1 MSARVQLGDDRRSHE
16 ETIDIKTLLKLIVET
31 QAKQEE
37 SQQQIIEILRSTN
50 SSSGDTHKQQGKD
63 TGNNAD
69 KEEINGAT
77 TIDDNDDQQA
87 AEVEVNRVAIYVP
100 GKNDQLY
107 EALSTNNMEKV
118 KEILKNN
125 PRVVEE
131 GITHDSSTVL
141 HTAMHWRMDI
151 LLIQEIVELM
161 TPYILEYKTNIYGY
175 TACHRA
181 AIYGYAKAAEVMV
194 NKNPK
199 LTQIRDFNG
208 STPLELALQYPT
220 TGQKEIVKY
229 LYSVTRDEHP
239 RPFLGQNG
247 VRLLHKAIDAN
258 FYDMALSLV
267 KRFPKL
273 VTEKSLK
280 DDICGL
286 EVLVRRPFAFKSGV
300 KLTWW
305 QDRIYSLIEVDMNST
320 YVAPVEP
327 SIFRS
332 SICAEGDEGGSPES
346 LEASE
351 ADETTN
357 VSSTVNKRTL
367 MHVPYYLMQVP
378 QLKKLYNLK
387 LMHEQA
393 IALLKQMLTQVNNN
407 YNNPGIRI
415 FFQND
420 PGIRI
425 FFQNNSDIIKVAIK
439 NGIIEVVVEVLE
451 QFPYL
456 IWYPLPHQRMIGMAI
471 VERNEKMV
479 SLICDLGDVYG
490 DKFDLVS
497 ITDDEKNTIL
507 HYAAKLAPSAQLNLI
522 SGVALQMQREVQWF
536 KAVESIMM
544 ETDWL
549 KRNKKGDTA
558 QHLFTIEH
566 KDLLKEAENWMKDT
580 SGSCMVVAALIATV
594 AFAAAFTVP
603 GGNIS
608 DSNSSMNGSPV
619 FLGNNAFTGFVVAD
633 ALALFASVTSALM
646 FLSIYTSRYA
656 EMDFLKVLPQK
667 LIIGFATLFISMAA
681 ILVAFGA
688 SLYIVVGGRYPWAPI
703 PIALFTSCP
712 ILLFAC
718 LQLPLF
724 YEMVHSTYRGSILRN
739 HIYIAYTVEKNKKKK

>member
-1 MSARVQLGDDRRSHE
+1 
-16 ETIDIKTLLKLIVET
+16 
-31 QAKQEE
+31 
-37 SQQQIIEILRSTN
+37 
-50 SSSGDTHKQQGKD
+50 
-63 TGNNAD
+63 
-69 KEEINGAT
+69 
-77 TIDDNDDQQA
+77 
-87 AEVEVNRVAIYVP
+87 
-100 GKNDQLY
+100 
-107 EALSTNNMEKV
+107 
-118 KEILKNN
+118 
-125 PRVVEE
+125 
-131 GITHDSSTVL
+131 
-141 HTAMHWRMDI
+141 
-151 LLIQEIVELM
+151 
-161 TPYILEYKTNIYGY
+161 
-175 TACHRA
+175 
-181 AIYGYAKAAEVMV
+181 
-194 NKNPK
+194 
-199 LTQIRDFNG
+199 
-208 STPLELALQYPT
+208 
-220 TGQKEIVKY
+220 
-229 LYSVTRDEHP
+229 
-239 RPFLGQNG
+239 
-247 VRLLHKAIDAN
+247 
-258 FYDMALSLV
+258 
-267 KRFPKL
+267 
-273 VTEKSLK
+273 
-280 DDICGL
+280 
-286 EVLVRRPFAFKSGV
+286 
-300 KLTWW
+300 
-305 QDRIYSLIEVDMNST
+305 
-320 YVAPVEP
+320 
-327 SIFRS
+327 
-332 SICAEGDEGGSPES
+332 
-346 LEASE
+346 
-351 ADETTN
+351 
-357 VSSTVNKRTL
+357 
-367 MHVPYYLMQVP
+367 
-378 QLKKLYNLK
+378 
-387 LMHEQA
+387 
-393 IALLKQMLTQVNNN
+393 
-407 YNNPGIRI
+407 
-415 FFQND
+415 
-420 PGIRI
+420 
-425 FFQNNSDIIKVAIK
+425 
-439 NGIIEVVVEVLE
+439 
-451 QFPYL
+451 
-456 IWYPLPHQRMIGMAI
+456 MIGMAI